1 MGIASLLPR
10 VLKTVTSEID
20 IAHKR
25 LLLAAQ
31 GYSELGLPE
40 LALDELDILPE
51 DVRSSPIAVESRLS
65 VLMQA
70 KRWKLAL
77 EVGRELCR
85 IASDK
90 NAGFIHSAFCL
101 HELGKSREALELLSS
116 GPAALKAEPTYHYNL
131 ACYEAALGNI
141 EQARAHLNV
150 SFAMDK
156 TLKEFAR
163 TDPDL
168 KVLALA
174 EGKRN

>member
-1 MGIASLLPR
+1 MTP
-10 VLKTVTSEID
+10 EID

-40 LALDELDILPE
+40 LALDELNLLPE
-51 DVRSSPIAVESRLS
+51 DIRGSALGVESRLS

-70 KRWKLAL
+70 RRWKRAL
-77 EVGRELCR
+77 SVGRELCR
-85 IASDK
+85 LAPDRT
-90 NAGFIHSAFCL
+90 AGFIHTAFCL
-101 HELGKSREALELLSS
+101 HELGKSREALEVLNS

-156 TLKEFAR
+156 SLKDYAR

-168 KVLALA
+168 KPLALS
-174 EGKRN
+174 EGKGN

>member
-1 MGIASLLPR
+1 MSNTPPFPADKS
-10 VLKTVTSEID
+10 VTTEID
-20 IAHKR
+20 ITHKR
-25 LLLAAQ
+25 LLIAAQ

-40 LALDELDILPE
+40 LALDELDLLPE
-51 DVRSSPIAVESRLS
+51 EVSKSAIGIESRLS

-70 KRWKLAL
+70 KRWKPAL
-77 EVGRELCR
+77 GVGRELCR
-85 IASDK
+85 LAPDRT
-90 NAGFIHSAFCL
+90 AGFIHTAFCL
-101 HELGKSREALELLSS
+101 HEMGKSREALDLLSS

-156 TLKEFAR
+156 SLKDFAR

-168 KVLALA
+168 KPLALQ
-174 EGKRN
+174 EGKGN

>member
-1 MGIASLLPR
+1 MANTSPFPGDKS
-10 VLKTVTSEID
+10 VTPELD
-20 IAHKR
+20 ITHKR
-25 LLLAAQ
+25 LLIAAQ

-40 LALDELDILPE
+40 LALDELDQLPE
-51 DVRSSPIAVESRLS
+51 EVGKSAMGIESRLS

-70 KRWKLAL
+70 KRWKPAL
-77 EVGRELCR
+77 TVGRELCR
-85 IASDK
+85 LAPDK
-90 NAGFIHSAFCL
+90 TAGFIHTAFCL
-101 HELGKSREALELLSS
+101 HEMGKSREALDLLSS

-156 TLKEFAR
+156 SLKDYAR

-168 KVLALA
+168 KLLALQ
-174 EGKRN
+174 EGKGN

>member
-1 MGIASLLPR
+1 MANPSPFPAD
-10 VLKTVTSEID
+10 KSVTTELD
-20 IAHKR
+20 ITHKR
-25 LLLAAQ
+25 LLIAAQ

-40 LALDELDILPE
+40 LALDELDQLPDE
-51 DVRSSPIAVESRLS
+51 VNKSPMGIESRLS

-70 KRWKLAL
+70 KRWKPALAT
-77 EVGRELCR
+77 GRELCR
-85 IASDK
+85 IAPDK
-90 NAGFIHSAFCL
+90 TAGFIHTAFCL
-101 HELGKSREALELLSS
+101 HEMGRSREALDLLSS

-156 TLKEFAR
+156 SLKDFAR

-168 KVLALA
+168 KPLALT
-174 EGKRN
+174 EGKGN

>member
-1 MGIASLLPR
+1 MPSHSFFRAIEP
-10 VLKTVTSEID
+10 VTSELD
-20 IAHKR
+20 ITHKR

-40 LALDELDILPE
+40 LALDELNLLPE
-51 DVRSSPIAVESRLS
+51 DVRTSPIAVESRLS

-70 KRWKLAL
+70 KLWGQAL
-77 EVGRELCR
+77 DVGRELCR
-85 IASDK
+85 ISPDK
-90 NAGFIHSAFCL
+90 TAGFIHTAFCL
-101 HELGKSREALELLSS
+101 HETGKSREALELLSS

-168 KVLALA
+168 KSLALA
-174 EGKRN
+174 GGKEN

>member
-1 MGIASLLPR
+1 MTPPL
-10 VLKTVTSEID
+10 D
-20 IAHKR
+20 IAHQR
-25 LLLAAQ
+25 LLIAAQ

-40 LALDELDILPE
+40 LALEELDLLPE
-51 DVRSSPIAVESRLS
+51 EVRKSLLGMESRLS

-70 KRWKLAL
+70 KRWKQAL
-77 EVGRELCR
+77 PLGRELCR
-85 IASDK
+85 VAPDK
-90 NAGFIHSAFCL
+90 TAGYIHSAFCL

-116 GPAALKAEPTYHYNL
+116 GPAALKSEPTYHYNL

-156 TLKEFAR
+156 SLKDYAR

-168 KVLALA
+168 KALA
-174 EGKRN
+174 SKEGKGN

>member
-1 MGIASLLPR
+1 M
-10 VLKTVTSEID
+10 D

-25 LLLAAQ
+25 LIIAAQ

-40 LALDELDILPE
+40 LALDELDLLP
-51 DVRSSPIAVESRLS
+51 DDLRQSAIGVESRLS

-70 KRWKLAL
+70 RRWKPAL
-77 EVGRELCR
+77 NVGRELCR
-85 IASDK
+85 LAPTK
-90 NAGFIHSAFCL
+90 TAGYIHTAFCL
-101 HELGKSREALELLSS
+101 HELGKSREALEVLNS
-116 GPAALKAEPTYHYNL
+116 GPAALKAEPSYHYNL

-156 TLKEFAR
+156 SLKEYAR

-168 KVLALA
+168 KPLALP
-174 EGKRN
+174 EGKGN

>member
-1 MGIASLLPR
+1 MFPSI
-10 VLKTVTSEID
+10 KTVTSELD
-20 IAHKR
+20 IAHQR

-31 GYSELGLPE
+31 GYSELGLPD
-40 LALDELDILPE
+40 LALDELDLLPE
-51 DVRSSPIAVESRLS
+51 PVRESPLGMESRLS

-77 EVGRELCR
+77 PIGRELCR
-85 IASDK
+85 LAPDK
-90 NAGFIHSAFCL
+90 TAGFIHAAFCL
-101 HELGKSREALELLSS
+101 HELGKSSDALELLSS
-116 GPAALKAEPTYHYNL
+116 GPSALKAEPTYHYNL

-156 TLKEFAR
+156 SLKDFAR

-168 KVLALA
+168 KALALQ
-174 EGKRN
+174 EGKGN

>member
-1 MGIASLLPR
+1 M
-10 VLKTVTSEID
+10 D

-25 LLLAAQ
+25 LIIAAQ

-40 LALDELDILPE
+40 LALDELDLLPD
-51 DVRSSPIAVESRLS
+51 DVRQSAIGVESRLS

-70 KRWKLAL
+70 RRWKPAL
-77 EVGRELCR
+77 NVGRELCR
-85 IASDK
+85 LAPNK
-90 NAGFIHSAFCL
+90 TAGYIHTAFCL
-101 HELGKSREALELLSS
+101 HELGKSREALEVLNS
-116 GPAALKAEPTYHYNL
+116 GPPALKAEPSYHYNL

-156 TLKEFAR
+156 SLKEYAR

-168 KVLALA
+168 KPLGLP
-174 EGKRN
+174 EGKGN

>member
-1 MGIASLLPR
+1 M
-10 VLKTVTSEID
+10 D

-25 LLLAAQ
+25 LIIAAQ

-40 LALDELDILPE
+40 LALGELDLLPD
-51 DVRSSPIAVESRLS
+51 DVRASAIGVESRLS

-70 KRWKLAL
+70 RRWKPAL
-77 EVGRELCR
+77 SVGRELCR
-85 IASDK
+85 LAPDK
-90 NAGFIHSAFCL
+90 TAGFIHTAFCL
-101 HELGKSREALELLSS
+101 HEMGKSREALQLLSS

-156 TLKEFAR
+156 SLKDYAR

-168 KVLALA
+168 KPLALP
-174 EGKRN
+174 EGKGN

>member
-1 MGIASLLPR
+1 M
-10 VLKTVTSEID
+10 D

-25 LLLAAQ
+25 LIIAAQ

-40 LALDELDILPE
+40 LALDELDLLPDE
-51 DVRSSPIAVESRLS
+51 LRQSAIGVESRLS

-70 KRWKLAL
+70 RRWKPAL
-77 EVGRELCR
+77 NVGRELCR
-85 IASDK
+85 LAPNK
-90 NAGFIHSAFCL
+90 TAGYIHTAFCL
-101 HELGKSREALELLSS
+101 HELGKSREALEVLNS
-116 GPAALKAEPTYHYNL
+116 GPAALKAEPSYHYNL

-156 TLKEFAR
+156 SLKEYAR

-168 KVLALA
+168 KPLALP
-174 EGKRN
+174 EGKEN

>member
-1 MGIASLLPR
+1 M
-10 VLKTVTSEID
+10 TSELD
-20 IAHKR
+20 IAHQR

-40 LALDELDILPE
+40 LALDELELLPE
-51 DVRSSPIAVESRLS
+51 EVRTTPIAMESRLS

-70 KRWKLAL
+70 KRWKPALA
-77 EVGRELCR
+77 VGRELCR
-85 IASDK
+85 VAPEKTS
-90 NAGFIHSAFCL
+90 GFIHSAFCL
-101 HELGKSREALELLSS
+101 HELGKSREALELLSN

-141 EQARAHLNV
+141 EEARAHLNV

-156 TLKEFAR
+156 TLKDYAR

-168 KVLALA
+168 KALELQ
-174 EGKRN
+174 EGKGN

>member
-1 MGIASLLPR
+1 M
-10 VLKTVTSEID
+10 D

-25 LLLAAQ
+25 LIIAAQ

-40 LALDELDILPE
+40 LALDELDLLP
-51 DVRSSPIAVESRLS
+51 DDLRTSAIGVESRLS

-70 KRWKLAL
+70 RRWKPAL
-77 EVGRELCR
+77 NVGRELCR
-85 IASDK
+85 LAPNK
-90 NAGFIHSAFCL
+90 TAGYIHTAFCL
-101 HELGKSREALELLSS
+101 HELGKSREALEVLNS
-116 GPAALKAEPTYHYNL
+116 GPAALKAEPSYHYNL

-156 TLKEFAR
+156 SLKEYAR

-168 KVLALA
+168 KPLALP
-174 EGKRN
+174 EGKGN

>member
-1 MGIASLLPR
+1 M
-10 VLKTVTSEID
+10 TSELD
-20 IAHKR
+20 IAHQR

-40 LALDELDILPE
+40 LALDELDLLPE
-51 DVRSSPIAVESRLS
+51 EVRTSPLGMESRLS

-70 KRWKLAL
+70 KRWKQAL
-77 EVGRELCR
+77 PVGRELCR
-85 IASDK
+85 VAPYK
-90 NAGFIHSAFCL
+90 TAGFIHAAFCL
-101 HELGKSREALELLSS
+101 HELGKSRDALELLSS
-116 GPAALKAEPTYHYNL
+116 GPAVLKAEPTYHYNL

-156 TLKEFAR
+156 SLKDFAR

-168 KVLALA
+168 KALELQ
-174 EGKRN
+174 EGKGN

>member
-1 MGIASLLPR
+1 
-10 VLKTVTSEID
+10 VTTEID

-40 LALDELDILPE
+40 LALDELQLLPE
-51 DVRSSPIAVESRLS
+51 EVRSSPLGVESRLS

-70 KRWKLAL
+70 KRWKPALAA
-77 EVGRELCR
+77 GRELCR
-85 IASDK
+85 IAPDK

-101 HELGKSREALELLSS
+101 HEMGKSREALELLCS
-116 GPAALKAEPTYHYNL
+116 GPASLKAEPTYHYNL

-156 TLKEFAR
+156 SLKDFAR

-168 KVLALA
+168 KPLALA
-174 EGKRN
+174 NGKGN